1 MQLIEIANNNIFE
14 YVKIFVNGEL
24 IAKDND
30 VPSLIAK
37 FDCKLPVVI
46 DMEFSPFGIKPIVR
60 FNNFLLNY
68 WLADILLQDHKLSF
82 TVTEHFYNDYKNK
95 DIQGRLTH
103 LNTEEK
109 STENVLDKY
118 VGINNLYPTL
128 VDSIKNLITK

>member
-1 MQLIEIANNNIFE
+1 MHLVEIANNNIFE

-24 IAKDND
+24 VAKDNN
-30 VPSLIAK
+30 VQLLIAK
-37 FDCKLPVVI
+37 FDYNLPLVI
-46 DMEFSPFGIKPIVR
+46 DIEFAPFGIKPIVR

-82 TVTEHFYNDYKNK
+82 TVTEHFYTDYKNK
-95 DIQGRLTH
+95 DIQGRLAH
-103 LNTEEK
+103 LK
-109 STENVLDKY
+109 ENVLDKY